1 MTKKTILR
9 ELGRFAQSIEMRYRN
24 EDGILTMTNH
34 AIRPISGKHAGRILN
49 NQAFR
54 DIIATTTGIMI
65 MADERDVG
73 ADITKIKY
81 RKYKR
86 DKKYVVAVVNN
97 YFSPEEGESMI
108 RYATIEEVGH
118 DPNLSM
124 QK

>member
-9 ELGRFAQSIEMRYRN
+9 ELGRFVQSIEMWYRN
-24 EDGILTMTNH
+24 EDGTLTMTNH

-54 DIIATTTGIMI
+54 DIIAITTGIMI
-65 MADERDVG
+65 MADDHDVG
-73 ADITKIKY
+73 ADITKLKY
-81 RKYKR
+81 RKYKH

-118 DPNLSM
+118 NPNSSI